1 MWSNSRANRRSRRLR
16 DASRLTR
23 LGNTLYGDG
32 DLIAAEVAYR
42 KACRRSPR
50 SMRPQLQL
58 VTGLLGSQ
66 LGHGRRARRMLR
78 RAAAADAGTAEAASG
93 MPTLW
98 DLSPHRA
105 QSPAT
110 KAIRPDHLERLRRLA
125 ETMDRAAGP
134 EHAAGPGQTAEPGR
148 TAGTGQTAGPGR
160 TAGSGR
166 AAGTRRAASPGPDTA
181 GRRSGTTSPSPGHA
195 PDPGHAQNPRPA
207 TLQPIFGAFP
217 LLLGILSAVA
227 GIVILE
233 ELLLH
238 GSGHGRPPGDWL
250 DTWPVL
256 LVAVLGVLG
265 VRAYPVLVARRADR
279 HHLRRTGRLPAE
291 DESFVLYLRSF
302 GEDRVRGADGRVSTV
317 SIAEPSAVQTYVSY
331 SGYGIEEQL
340 VAAVRHL
347 GRVLAVGTRGQLG
360 PPAGC
365 ERLPLFEDDW
375 QGPVQDLMS
384 RARLVILVLDPTP
397 GTLWEFVTATQVVE
411 PRRLV
416 LVATDEAAYE
426 RFRREARAEQERR
439 AGETGPARALPEY
452 VPPRDRLKTL
462 PLSGLITY
470 SDHWTPAFDP
480 FGAASFVDVPAQ
492 RIREH
497 MEPVLRRLGDH
508 EKEDP
513 GAPVRRRASAVGPP
527 RRPASPAIRAAY
539 AVACVVAAAFLF
551 LTRHIWASDPEEIWA
566 PAAVL
571 AASALSG
578 AASALRRRRI

>member
-1 MWSNSRANRRSRRLR
+1 M
-16 DASRLTR
+16 
-23 LGNTLYGDG
+23 
-32 DLIAAEVAYR
+32 IAAEIAYR

-58 VTGLLGSQ
+58 VTGLLDSQ
-66 LGHGRRARRMLR
+66 LGYGRRARRMLR

-93 MPTLW
+93 MLALW
-98 DLSPHRA
+98 DLSPHHA

-110 KAIRPDHLERLRRLA
+110 KAVRPHQIERLRRLA

-134 EHAAGPGQTAEPGR
+134 EQATGREPATEPGR
-148 TAGTGQTAGPGR
+148 AAR
-160 TAGSGR
+160 SGR
-166 AAGTRRAASPGPDTA
+166 AAA
-181 GRRSGTTSPSPGHA
+181 GRGPGTTSPTHGRAAEPPG
-195 PDPGHAQNPRPA
+195 GHAQNPRRVV
-207 TLQPIFGAFP
+207 LQPIFGAFP
-217 LLLGILSAVA
+217 LLLGLLSAVA

-233 ELLLH
+233 ELLLR
-238 GSGHGRPPGDWL
+238 GGGHGRPLGDWL

-279 HHLRRTGRLPAE
+279 HHQGRTGRLPAE

-302 GEDRVRGADGRVSTV
+302 SEDQGRGADGRVSTV
-317 SIAEPSAVQTYVSY
+317 SVAEPSALQTFVSF

-426 RFRREARAEQERR
+426 RFRREARAEQERQ
-439 AGETGPARALPEY
+439 AEEAGPARALPEY
-452 VPPRDRLKTL
+452 VAPRDRLKTL

-470 SDHWTPAFDP
+470 SDRWTPAFDP
-480 FGAASFVDVPAQ
+480 FDAASFVDVPAQ

-497 MEPVLRRLGDH
+497 MEPVLQRLDDH
-508 EKEDP
+508 EKDGP
-513 GAPVRRRASAVGPP
+513 GALVRRRVSAVGPP

-539 AVACVVAAAFLF
+539 AVACAVAAAFLF

-571 AASALSG
+571 AASALSR
-578 AASALRRRRI
+578 AASALRRRGS